1 MSDKTLKVIAIV
13 ALVAVILSAFN
24 SYLIFDS
31 TTNIQEQLDTQKDWI
46 SALNNNQTKQIE
58 ELKTNMDEQIE
69 RFSALQNKLETVEA
83 NYADQQKQISGL
95 QIELDQINVELEDNI
110 LALSTLVNQVNI
122 LEDNIDQLTRRT
134 PSDVYASAYKSVV
147 LITTPTGQGSGF
159 MFENKTRIV
168 TNYHVITNETNIEIQ
183 YFDGTRTN
191 ATTLGA
197 DPYSDL
203 AVLEVSM
210 SPDEV
215 EPLTLSNESI
225 GVGQQVVAIGNP
237 LGSTDSLTVGY
248 ISQVNK
254 LLDIYPIIT
263 PVFQLDLTITF
274 GSSGGPLLDLS
285 GNVIGVTNAGT
296 FFGLNYAIPSDILR
310 RVVPS
315 LISEGEYKHPFVG
328 VSIITLTPQLIT
340 GANISNI
347 DPYQNGLLIL
357 DVFPDYPA
365 EEAGLTPVIYEQ
377 EGLIAV
383 DIILAIDDHQV
394 LTIED
399 WSVYMETKISA
410 GETVTLTV
418 WRSGEINSVQVTT
431 TERPPP

>member
-95 QIELDQINVELEDNI
+95 LIELDQINVELEDNI
-110 LALSTLVNQVNI
+110 LALSTLLNQVNI

-296 FFGLNYAIPSDILR
+296 FFGLNYAIPLDILR

-328 VSIITLTPQLIT
+328 VSIIALTPQLIT

-347 DPYQNGLLIL
+347 DPYQVCSFLI
-357 DVFPDYPA
+357 
-365 EEAGLTPVIYEQ
+365 E
-377 EGLIAV
+377 
-383 DIILAIDDHQV
+383 
-394 LTIED
+394 TIC
-399 WSVYMETKISA
+399 
-410 GETVTLTV
+410 
-418 WRSGEINSVQVTT
+418 
-431 TERPPP
+431 

>member
-296 FFGLNYAIPSDILR
+296 FFGLNYAIPLDILR

-328 VSIITLTPQLIT
+328 VSIIALTPQLIT

-377 EGLIAV
+377 EEVIAV

-399 WSVYMETKISA
+399 WSAYMETKISA

>member
-1 MSDKTLKVIAIV
+1 MSNKTLKVIAIV

-24 SYLIFDS
+24 SYLILDS
-31 TTNIQEQLDTQKDWI
+31 ATNIQKQLDIQKDWI
-46 SALNNNQTKQIE
+46 SALNNNQTEQIE
-58 ELKTNMDEQIE
+58 VLKTTMDEQIE
-69 RFSALQNKLETVEA
+69 RLSSLQNKLETVEA
-83 NYADQQKQISGL
+83 NYADQQKEISEL
-95 QIELDQINVELEDNI
+95 HIDLDQTKVDLEEHT
-110 LALSTLVNQVNI
+110 LALSTLINQVNI
-122 LEDNIDQLTRRT
+122 LEDKIDQLTRRT
-134 PSDVYASAYKSVV
+134 PSAVYASAYKSVV
-147 LITTPTGQGSGF
+147 LITTSTGQGSGF
-159 MFENKTRIV
+159 MFENDTIIV
-168 TNYHVITNETNIEIQ
+168 TNYHVVTNETYIEIQ

-215 EPLTLSNESI
+215 EPLTLTNQSI
-225 GVGQQVVAIGNP
+225 GIGQQVVAIGNP

-254 LLDIYPIIT
+254 LLDIYPIII

-274 GSSGGPLLDLS
+274 GSSGGPLLDLF

-296 FFGLNYAIPSDILR
+296 FFGLNYAVPSDILK

-328 VSIITLTPQLIT
+328 VSIIALTPQLIT
-340 GANISNI
+340 GANISNV

-365 EEAGLTPVIYEQ
+365 EEAGLTPVIYE
-377 EGLIAV
+377 EDEVIAV
-383 DIILAIDDHQV
+383 DIILAIDDQQV

-399 WSVYMETKISA
+399 WVAYMETQISA

-418 WRSGEINSVQVTT
+418 WRSGELISVQVTT